1 VFTPG
6 SNDVTVVDL
15 ESGTVT
21 DRLDLGGS
29 AFVGTWGPDR
39 ENLYV
44 PVQTNDEVAV
54 VDHESGDI
62 ATRIPVGAKPYG
74 ATAATV
80 RPDTSSVSTVAAM
93 VAALGVSGPLETT
106 YCIGNC
112 ACGHEL

>member
-1 VFTPG
+1 
-6 SNDVTVVDL
+6 
-15 ESGTVT
+15 
-21 DRLDLGGS
+21 
-29 AFVGTWGPDR
+29 
-39 ENLYV
+39 
-44 PVQTNDEVAV
+44 
-54 VDHESGDI
+54 
-62 ATRIPVGAKPYG
+62 VGAKPYG